1 MTRPAAFHLPNESM
15 NSILRIHFTKEMHM
29 IGHTCTACKCRC
41 DLQFQNCCR
50 MFRSYFTEEGFQPC
64 GYLVDQHFPSVLRT
78 PNNMIFARIYNIAVT
93 SIYTGLFDRTH
104 VLHYTTLRWIVN
116 QFRRFAPPRYIPTA
130 VARGFTAGFGKGVE
144 IHDRLGT
151 DRKGKAADR
160 SMDRQVPG
168 HG

>member
-1 MTRPAAFHLPNESM
+1 
-15 NSILRIHFTKEMHM
+15 
-29 IGHTCTACKCRC
+29 
-41 DLQFQNCCR
+41 
-50 MFRSYFTEEGFQPC
+50 
-64 GYLVDQHFPSVLRT
+64 
-78 PNNMIFARIYNIAVT
+78 
-93 SIYTGLFDRTH
+93 
-104 VLHYTTLRWIVN
+104 LRWIVN